1 MRKSKK
7 LMSLGILLDTSFLLP
22 IVGIR
27 VKYAETILESLRVKF
42 RKGEVEIYYTDLN
55 LLEIAW
61 KLAKIQYSPTTR
73 AGAFK
78 HRENFKKISISSEVL
93 LEALELRK
101 RGFKDIIDLVLY
113 IAARENNLKFL
124 TLDRGMASFLKKR
137 ALQGTNQ
144 TAKRMSF

>member
-1 MRKSKK
+1 LAGRIVRVSKK
-7 LMSLGILLDTSFLLP
+7 NTIYIPKDIAKSIGISAKSTSSP
-22 IVGIR
+22 
-27 VKYAETILESLRVKF
+27 
-42 RKGEVEIYYTDLN
+42 
-55 LLEIAW
+55 
-61 KLAKIQYSPTTR
+61 PTTR